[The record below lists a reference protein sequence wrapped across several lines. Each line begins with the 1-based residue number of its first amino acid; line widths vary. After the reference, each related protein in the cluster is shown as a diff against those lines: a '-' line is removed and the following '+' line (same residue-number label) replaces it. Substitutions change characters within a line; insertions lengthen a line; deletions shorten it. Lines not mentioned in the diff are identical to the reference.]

1 MTETNLHDK
10 FTQTAKDGSVGH
22 PNPNPITLSGLKQE
36 GVEPN
41 ITFEYHPDDN

>member
-1 MTETNLHDK
+1 MISLHK
-10 FTQTAKDGSVGH
+10 LGVFSAKDGSVGH
-22 PNPNPITLSGLKQE
+22 PNPNTYIKTGLKEE